1 MPGSAERRVR
11 TRKAPT
17 LIVMANNPGGGVV
30 FRPEIASLPVYRQGK
45 PPKPGGIKLSSNE
58 LPFPPLPEVVEVL
71 STGQWNRYPD
81 ATATTL
87 RQKLSD
93 LLGFP
98 TEWFLVGAGSVA
110 LLQQFIQAAAGPGDE
125 VIYSWRSFEAY
136 PGLVTV
142 SGATSVKV
150 PNRTDH
156 GHDIDAM
163 IAAITSQTR
172 VVMVCS
178 PNNPTSTVVTTEEF
192 QRLMAAVP
200 STCLV
205 ILDEAYREFVDQT
218 EAVRGE
224 EHVEK
229 YPNLVLTRTFSKA
242 YGLAGLRV
250 GYAIGRPE
258 LLAPAQAAGI
268 PLAVSAPA
276 QLAAE
281 VSLEQMPEINRRVA
295 EISERVSL
303 VRDELTQWGGDIP
316 LPFGNFVW
324 IPAGEHTET
333 VSQWLE
339 DEGIVARAFAGEGI
353 RVSIA
358 EAEAVDALL
367 RILKRVVDDLPK
379 LASRAR
385 LG

>member
-1 MPGSAERRVR
+1 MSG
-11 TRKAPT
+11 
-17 LIVMANNPGGGVV
+17 IPGGGVV

-45 PPKPGGIKLSSNE
+45 APVPGGVKLSSNE
-58 LPFPPLPEVVEVL
+58 LPFPPLPAVVEAL
-71 STGQWNRYPD
+71 TTGQWNRYPD
-81 ATATTL
+81 ATAATL
-87 RQKLSD
+87 REKLSARLGVPSD
-93 LLGFP
+93 WLLI
-98 TEWFLVGAGSVA
+98 GAGSVA

-125 VIYSWRSFEAY
+125 VLYSWRSFEAY

-142 SGATSVKV
+142 SGANSVKV
-150 PNRTDH
+150 PNRADH

-163 IAAITSQTR
+163 TEAMTERTR

-192 QRLMAAVP
+192 ERLMERVP

-205 ILDEAYREFVDQT
+205 ILDEAYREFVDDSD
-218 EAVRGE
+218 AVRGE
-224 EHVEK
+224 EQLRK

-276 QLAAE
+276 QIAAE
-281 VSLEQMPEINRRVA
+281 VSLEHMDEIDSRVG
-295 EISERVSL
+295 EISARIAR
-303 VRDELTQWGGDIP
+303 VRDELSNWGVGIP
-316 LPFGNFVW
+316 LPYGNFVW
-324 IPAGEHTET
+324 IPAGDQTET
-333 VSQWLE
+333 VSSWL
-339 DEGIVARAFAGEGI
+339 DEAGIVGRAFAGEGI

-367 RILKRVVDDLPK
+367 HILKRVVSDLPK
-379 LASRAR
+379 SPSGAR

>member
-1 MPGSAERRVR
+1 
-11 TRKAPT
+11 
-17 LIVMANNPGGGVV
+17 MAGIPGGGVV

-58 LPFPPLPEVVEVL
+58 LPFPPLPEVVEAL

-81 ATATTL
+81 ATAATL
-87 RQKLSD
+87 RHKLSQ

-98 TEWFLVGAGSVA
+98 AEWFLIGAGSVA
-110 LLQQFIQAAAGPGDE
+110 LLQQFIQAAAGPGDD
-125 VIYSWRSFEAY
+125 VVYSWRSFEAY

-150 PNRTDH
+150 PNRADH

-163 IAAITSQTR
+163 IHAVTDKTR

-178 PNNPTSTVVTTEEF
+178 PNNPTSTVVTSQEF
-192 QRLMAAVP
+192 ERLMAGVP
-200 STCLV
+200 SSCLV
-205 ILDEAYREFVDQT
+205 ILDEAYREFVDDVD
-218 EAVRGE
+218 AVHGE
-224 EHVEK
+224 DYVEK

-268 PLAVSAPA
+268 PLAVSAAA

-281 VSLEQMPEINRRVA
+281 VSLDQMSEINRRVSDITA
-295 EISERVSL
+295 RITRVREAL
-303 VRDELTQWGGDIP
+303 VEWGDGIP
-316 LPFGNFVW
+316 LPYGNFVW
-324 IPAGEHTET
+324 IPAADDTDT
-333 VSQWLE
+333 VWQWLDE
-339 DEGIVARAFAGEGI
+339 EGIVGRAFPGEGI

-358 EAEAVDALL
+358 EAEAVDVLL

-379 LASRAR
+379 TASQAR